1 MRKPAS
7 ERKGQNVLN
16 KRVIKQ
22 LKNSWINIK
31 RAERPQQMEALVPFL
46 AMASVLRSHL
56 MVSSKIVPR
65 YLYDGLSVKIPFDG
79 VLKDRSEV
87 FIPMDYFH
95 LLPSL
100 QHSLTR
106 PD

>member
-1 MRKPAS
+1 MRKPAN

-31 RAERPQQMEALVPFL
+31 RAELPQQMEALVPFL
-46 AMASVLRSHL
+46 S
-56 MVSSKIVPR
+56 
-65 YLYDGLSVKIPFDG
+65 DGLGVKIPSEG

-87 FIPMDYFH
+87 FTRMDYFH